1 MLYFARTS
9 DRLIRII
16 YDVTRSMSA
25 QIITILSAEEIRRTI
40 TRMASQI
47 IEKSG
52 NLSETVLLGI
62 HTKGV
67 PLANLLATQIEV
79 LENTA
84 VAVGAIDV
92 TFYRDDLD
100 KIRTRTPA
108 KTKIP
113 VDLTGKT
120 VVLVDDVIYQGR
132 TIRAA
137 LNAVTEYG
145 RPQAIRLA
153 VLVDRGHRELP
164 IHPDFVG
171 KELPTASE
179 EKVKVYFHELDNKD
193 TVELIK
199 D

>member
-1 MLYFARTS
+1 MN

-40 TRMASQI
+40 VRMASQI
-47 IEKSG
+47 VEKSG

-67 PLANLLATQIEV
+67 PLARLLATQIEV
-79 LENTA
+79 LENTS

-100 KIRTRTPA
+100 KIRTRIPA

-120 VVLVDDVIYQGR
+120 VVLVDDVIYKGR

-137 LNAVTEYG
+137 LNAVSEYG
-145 RPQAIRLA
+145 RPQAIMLA

-179 EKVKVYFHELDNKD
+179 EKVKVYFYELDDKD

>member
-1 MLYFARTS
+1 MPIMN

-40 TRMASQI
+40 VRMASQI
-47 IEKSG
+47 VEKSG

-67 PLANLLATQIEV
+67 PLARLLATQIEV
-79 LENTA
+79 LENTS

-100 KIRTRTPA
+100 KIRTRIPA

-120 VVLVDDVIYQGR
+120 VVLVDDVIYKGR

-137 LNAVTEYG
+137 LNAVSEYG
-145 RPQAIRLA
+145 RPQAIMLA

-179 EKVKVYFHELDNKD
+179 EKVKVYFYELDDKD